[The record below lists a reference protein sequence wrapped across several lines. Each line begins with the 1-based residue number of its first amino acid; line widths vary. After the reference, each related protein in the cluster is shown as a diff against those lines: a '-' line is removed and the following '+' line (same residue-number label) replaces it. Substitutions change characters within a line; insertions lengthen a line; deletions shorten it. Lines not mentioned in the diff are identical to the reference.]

1 MISVST
7 IDGDLINFKY
17 VGVDVVTKN
26 EIYLAQNL
34 LSKKF
39 SMNNEIKSGKWEDM
53 QLRKELKAYLDS
65 VLPKSFRDQLKADE
79 YGDYYSIPSVEEL
92 FDSKDDIFKDSRNY
106 PYKRL
111 EIKNRALGEI
121 YWLKNDITS
130 YDGVFCSC
138 CSQGGSDIQ
147 VVMNEISVRLRVLI
161 KGDKKNA

>member
-1 MISVST
+1 MIDIIT
-7 IDGDLINFKY
+7 ANGNHLYFEY
-17 VGVDVVTKN
+17 GGVDIVTN
-26 EIYLAQNL
+26 QNIYIAQNL

-92 FDSKDDIFKDSRNY
+92 FDSKDDIFKDSRSY

-111 EIKNRALGEI
+111 EIESRALGEI
-121 YWLKNDITS
+121 YWLKNDIAS

-147 VVMNEISVRLRVLI
+147 VVTNEVSVRLRILCTLQ
-161 KGDKKNA
+161 K